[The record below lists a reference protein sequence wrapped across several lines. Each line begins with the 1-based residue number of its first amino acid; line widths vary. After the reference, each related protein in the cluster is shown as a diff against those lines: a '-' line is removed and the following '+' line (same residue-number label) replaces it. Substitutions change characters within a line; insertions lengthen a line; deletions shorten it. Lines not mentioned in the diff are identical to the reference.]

1 MKGKEQITINDFANI
16 LKDYKDELIFL
27 NKKRNSEINFYKIAN
42 LQKNNRNKLID
53 ANNSENKNKKI
64 DYNINYNSLDKN
76 INQGS
81 WSKIQ
86 NNQKMENN
94 SNQSNALLIDF
105 YKLYLQFYYFFLLM
119 TIFLKSLQKFL
130 TVFLSPLF
138 FIIIILCYFLIY

>member
-16 LKDYKDELIFL
+16 LKDYKDELIIL
-27 NKKRNSEINFYKIAN
+27 NKKRNSEINFVKIAN

-53 ANNSENKNKKI
+53 ANNSDNKNKKI

>member
-27 NKKRNSEINFYKIAN
+27 NKKRNSEINFDKIAN

-64 DYNINYNSLDKN
+64 DNNIYYNSLDKN

>member
-1 MKGKEQITINDFANI
+1 MTINDFANI
-16 LKDYKDELIFL
+16 LKDYKDELIIL
-27 NKKRNSEINFYKIAN
+27 NKKRNSEINFDKIAN

>member
-16 LKDYKDELIFL
+16 LKDYKDELIIL
-27 NKKRNSEINFYKIAN
+27 NKKRNSEINFDKIAN

-53 ANNSENKNKKI
+53 ANNSENKKKKI